1 MNVLIIDSDRLDL
14 ETVKTIYDKAVEISG
29 LSDWTV
35 WPMGDVDLCWLEK
48 IRNEADEM
56 YKELEQKMSVWR
68 EMAKVGENINC
79 QD

>member
-1 MNVLIIDSDRLDL
+1 MNVLIIDSERLDL
-14 ETVKTIYDKAVEISG
+14 EAVKAIYDKAVEISG

-56 YKELEQKMSVWR
+56 HQELEQKMSVWK
-68 EMAKVGENINC
+68 EMTKVGESINC
-79 QD
+79 